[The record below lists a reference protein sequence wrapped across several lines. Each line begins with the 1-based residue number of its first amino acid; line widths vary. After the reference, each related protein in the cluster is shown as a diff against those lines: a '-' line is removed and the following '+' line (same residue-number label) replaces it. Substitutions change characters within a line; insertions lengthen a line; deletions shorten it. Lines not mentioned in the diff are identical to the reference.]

1 MTDPTNAAALANATI
16 AYLAL
21 HAPWIA
27 DKIAGAVIAQPVR
40 ECWTWVKNKLE
51 CSEKGKIAIEKLMSR
66 SDPQG
71 AINILKEPL
80 EEALQSDS
88 VFAEKLAALI
98 LTKSDA
104 QIVLGDSNKVVK
116 VSKSK
121 DVSIHIG

>member
-1 MTDPTNAAALANATI
+1 MTDTTSAAALANAAI

-21 HAPWIA
+21 HAPWVA

-40 ECWTWVKNKLE
+40 ECWSWVKNKLE
-51 CSEKGKIAIEKLMSR
+51 RSEKGKIAIEQLMSG
-66 SDPQG
+66 SDHQG
-71 AINILKEPL
+71 AINILKKPL
-80 EEALQSDS
+80 EEALQSDP

-104 QIVLGDSNKVVK
+104 QIVLGNSNKVAK